1 MCLLS
6 NSHLLPRRVPRSLLA
21 NIPPTWTVSGHL
33 QCCHGA
39 PSHQDLPPAFSMA
52 AGTFLYNV
60 HQIAFLSCLNPDART
75 IAFGIKSEVLA
86 MAACPRAPAFAY
98 PSPPGASF
106 SMLFTGLHSLRP
118 SFLPWNTPSS
128 FPPQDLCV
136 CGFLCLELSLLRA
149 QGTWLLLTMRISA
162 EKRLLGENSP
172 SPSQVPLPPHP
183 TSMTYSLIT
192 QCHFLYITIY
202 HNLDVFSYSM
212 CYLSP
217 LNLGVNSLT
226 AGTCLAYLSN
236 I

>member
-39 PSHQDLPPAFSMA
+39 PSHQDLPPAFPVA

-128 FPPQDLCV
+128 FPPHRTFAFAVSAAWNSLCSEHEV
-136 CGFLCLELSLLRA
+136 PGSFSRCGSLLRS
-149 QGTWLLLTMRISA
+149 TSSERTH
-162 EKRLLGENSP
+162 P
-172 SPSQVPLPPHP
+172 VPLKFPFHLTPP
-183 TSMTYSLIT
+183 
-192 QCHFLYITIY
+192 Q
-202 HNLDVFSYSM
+202 
-212 CYLSP
+212 
-217 LNLGVNSLT
+217 
-226 AGTCLAYLSN
+226 
-236 I
+236 